1 MDAFAY
7 AADEL
12 RRDDRE
18 RFLADL
24 FAPEA
29 ERRHLFALH
38 AFNLEVARVREKVR
52 DPLPG
57 EVRLQWWRD
66 LIEGKPHGDAAG
78 NPLAAALIETIS
90 LAGLPRAALV
100 NLIDARVFDLYDDPM
115 PSVTDLEGYAGETAS
130 ALIQCGAMI
139 LVGGRDPKSADAA
152 GHAGV
157 AQAITGLLRALP
169 WHARRRQLYLPADLM
184 AKHGAKAEDVF
195 AARPTPEVAAVLGD
209 LRALARSHLAKA
221 RALIPALDRAV
232 LPAFLPVALTEPLL
246 GIMEKRGFD
255 PLNQP
260 AELPQWR
267 AQWLLWRAAR
277 RGNV

>member
-66 LIEGKPHGDAAG
+66 LIGGKPHGDAAG

-90 LAGLPRAALV
+90 LSGLPRAALV

-195 AARPTPEVAAVLGD
+195 AARLTPEVAAVLGD

-221 RALIPALDRAV
+221 RSLIPALDRAV
-232 LPAFLPVALTEPLL
+232 LPAFLPVALVEPLL
-246 GIMEKRGFD
+246 AIMEKRGFD
-255 PLNQP
+255 PLNAP